1 MQSEH
6 MDVLRRMV
14 NIASKYVSSYEL
26 DEYEP
31 SWQKIVVKQ
40 AYRLAELRLKYEGVL
55 YDFYSEPPVLD
66 GEYHD
71 NYDIDALKIALSAA
85 AESAENTYAD
95 VGEDAR
101 NIFVTIV
108 LTKILFFFAF
118 DENNDTSENP
128 ELIMKEVNSLV
139 GKEE

>member
-55 YDFYSEPPVLD
+55 Y
-66 GEYHD
+66 
-71 NYDIDALKIALSAA
+71 LS
-85 AESAENTYAD
+85 
-95 VGEDAR
+95 
-101 NIFVTIV
+101 
-108 LTKILFFFAF
+108 
-118 DENNDTSENP
+118 
-128 ELIMKEVNSLV
+128 LIHI
-139 GKEE
+139 

>member
-1 MQSEH
+1 M
-6 MDVLRRMV
+6 
-14 NIASKYVSSYEL
+14 
-26 DEYEP
+26 
-31 SWQKIVVKQ
+31 
-40 AYRLAELRLKYEGVL
+40 
-55 YDFYSEPPVLD
+55 D

-101 NIFVTIV
+101 DIFVTIV

-118 DENNDTSENP
+118 DENNDTSEKPRIDN
-128 ELIMKEVNSLV
+128 EGSK
-139 GKEE
+139 